1 VVEGE
6 GFDEFLDGAAE
17 LALVAPAVEAGD
29 VGDDVLEEGGDLVEA
44 GFGLFGD
51 WGGDGGFYCA
61 DAGRSLMVFTMIL
74 T

>member
-17 LALVAPAVEAGD
+17 LALVAPAVDACD

-51 WGGDGGFYCA
+51 WGGNGGFYCA
-61 DAGRSLMVFTMIL
+61 NAERLSMVVPY
-74 T
+74 